1 MPTPA
6 RRRSAGSPRD
16 MLLSPLRDAA
26 GFAASPL
33 VGSSPATHASPAGT
47 AAAVGCRQPVR
58 DSPARRGALDLGPLA
73 AGAASRG
80 SGEAVDES
88 ASSTPRWA
96 AAGGVAGASTAP
108 PLHPLSP
115 AAPSSVAS
123 GVLDAVLED
132 ARAQRAA
139 AERALVAASRE
150 RRDADTLA
158 DQAASEGAAI
168 AGAARAADAQ
178 ARLEDA
184 LVASEGRVAALEAR
198 LRSAGVPL
206 PVGAGAPPRSRPR
219 PATRATPPAD
229 PFDDEASDSFA
240 HGDDGDGLASP
251 AASFC
256 LAAADD
262 RLKASVE
269 ARRRLS
275 VKLAREQVRTARLR
289 TEAGR
294 LSTALAAAEGA
305 RAAAAA
311 RADAAAE
318 AASGAAADADE
329 ESRSAA
335 LEDLVA
341 ALRDQ
346 VAALGGGE
354 LGKRLEAEAVAR
366 GAAEERAE
374 RAEAALAR
382 ASSGAPAAATPPHAL
397 AEVWAHLEAARAS
410 ADAQAR
416 AAADARAALEALQAA
431 TLAGRGGPLVVE
443 VGGPAPAPATGA
455 VRVTLSPS
463 KGGER
468 GGGALKQL
476 SPPAPSRAA
485 AIFASFATSA
495 LRAALATWRSVQGSG
510 AGRSG
515 VGLVALALALAA
527 ARSRSRLLLR
537 AGGVGRI
544 AGRV

>member
-1 MPTPA
+1 M
-6 RRRSAGSPRD
+6 
-16 MLLSPLRDAA
+16 
-26 GFAASPL
+26 
-33 VGSSPATHASPAGT
+33 
-47 AAAVGCRQPVR
+47 
-58 DSPARRGALDLGPLA
+58 
-73 AGAASRG
+73 
-80 SGEAVDES
+80 
-88 ASSTPRWA
+88 
-96 AAGGVAGASTAP
+96 
-108 PLHPLSP
+108 
-115 AAPSSVAS
+115 
-123 GVLDAVLED
+123 
-132 ARAQRAA
+132 
-139 AERALVAASRE
+139 
-150 RRDADTLA
+150 
-158 DQAASEGAAI
+158 
-168 AGAARAADAQ
+168 
-178 ARLEDA
+178 
-184 LVASEGRVAALEAR
+184 VASEGRVAALEAR

-219 PATRATPPAD
+219 PATRATHPAD

-382 ASSGAPAAATPPHAL
+382 ASSGTPAAATPPHAL

-485 AIFASFATSA
+485 AIFASLATSA